1 MVEYQQLGVETL
13 CTSAVFFYPP
23 QHLVVKLPAGKR
35 VLILNGPH
43 RDTEA
48 VLEGI
53 DEKNFSATLT
63 LDSVS
68 ISTASGCI
76 YIHIHL

>member
-1 MVEYQQLGVETL
+1 MG
-13 CTSAVFFYPP
+13 PP
-23 QHLVVKLPAGKR
+23 DVYAGKR

-48 VLEGI
+48 LLEGI
-53 DEKNFSATLT
+53 DEKNFRATLT

-68 ISTASGCI
+68 WLFEQQVYVTMNSTALFGCTQAE
-76 YIHIHL
+76 LLSNFTLNFRVTE